1 MSKTADASESVE
13 CPECGEY
20 FSGVGVRIHFGQAHP
35 DTPKPWVDE
44 NNGRRAVS
52 EKRKKVDNATCQRC
66 GCDVGDRNDDVKTGH
81 AHHIIPVSAG
91 GPNSI
96 NNLVTLCEDC
106 HTEAHRDLSNLHE
119 THPVLLDELRA
130 VVCDDEETEK

>member
-44 NNGRRAVS
+44 NNGRGAVC
-52 EKRKKVDNATCQRC
+52 EKRKKVDNMTCQRC
-66 GCDVGDRNDDVKTGH
+66 GCDVGGRNDDVKTGH
-81 AHHIIPVSAG
+81 VHHIIPIGAG
-91 GPNSI
+91 GSNNI

-106 HTEAHRDLSNLHE
+106 HTKAHKDLSNLHE
-119 THPVLLDELRA
+119 THTGLLDELRT
-130 VVCDDEETEK
+130 VVCDEEGDT